1 MIWRMKKAS
10 CHHSLSEL
18 EAKEILRGH
27 GINRTK
33 VKLSTLTALATSHSP
48 LSIADIHEEIG
59 SQSCDI
65 STVFRTITQFKSKG
79 LVREL
84 NIGEDFCRYEFIKP
98 GHDHHHH
105 HHVRCRSCGD
115 IQALAECDLAIF
127 EKSISR
133 LGFTQLEHNLEFV
146 GTCKKCY

>member
-1 MIWRMKKAS
+1 MIWCMKKAS
-10 CHHSLSEL
+10 CHHSLSEP
-18 EAKEILRGH
+18 EAKEILRAH

-33 VKLSTLTALATSHSP
+33 VKFSALTALATSHSP

-65 STVFRTITQFKSKG
+65 STVFRTITQFKGKG

-105 HHVRCRSCGD
+105 HHVRCRNCGD
-115 IQALAECDLAIF
+115 IQALAECDLEIF

-146 GTCKKCY
+146 GTCKKCA